1 MGGKGDKRERKT
13 KPEKKSNCSIA
24 ASAPVIS
31 SAKSGRPHGSGSQT
45 QKVFTGNAEHR
56 GSASCLSRQPS
67 CGAWSGVQTYAGF
80 LLLNSTTRTYVLA
93 NVRFCFGSGALFNV
107 LFRII
112 TPGNFQIAQRP
123 AKAPGNG
130 HFSLNK
136 RQFVH
141 VRVSASQGSGRLSLF
156 RFPCRDVSLF
166 LPFLSIARLVLAKL
180 GYFVKFE
187 IETYLK
193 RPWSTSLIF
202 NDENSNEALRKEQKT
217 CSFIIT
223 FSLNDNKYAIMIPF
237 CPM

>member
-1 MGGKGDKRERKT
+1 MMPDQLNT
-13 KPEKKSNCSIA
+13 KFHTN
-24 ASAPVIS
+24 
-31 SAKSGRPHGSGSQT
+31 GR
-45 QKVFTGNAEHR
+45 
-56 GSASCLSRQPS
+56 
-67 CGAWSGVQTYAGF
+67 AWCAHIC
-80 LLLNSTTRTYVLA
+80 N
-93 NVRFCFGSGALFNV
+93 FGSGALFNV

-223 FSLNDNKYAIMIPF
+223 FSLNDNRYTIMIPF
-237 CPM
+237 CPMWGCFDRLSFECFLFLLFSFPGWGVIGDSLPYWV